1 MFNIDLQLI
10 FTLVGFGAFLWMG
23 LYMISRISGHS
34 NLTLT
39 CFFGMLTQAYFFVQ
53 TILVNFGSGG
63 RDLGLLVHRT
73 GWWSNVIPL
82 VFWFHI
88 SSLVVRRGPKRT
100 LFTPAVIA
108 MYIIGITISLL
119 GSFTDFLLNLSSP
132 VVFSDGRIFVD
143 VGSYYEIYIFF
154 VLLAGGGA
162 FLNFMGYYLRIRNS
176 PEPFL
181 ISLKMHISLLTS
193 GAFMFFAGGLFLA
206 LRFKFNFDVPGY
218 PGYLALV
225 LGLGLCSYSVI
236 NFEMLVAGKRAQRD
250 FIYSFSGIFLINL
263 FYTIPLVLLGVS
275 SPIILVV
282 LIGIVT
288 TTHTIFDFGRS
299 LMDRLFFTK
308 IEQDARKEARDYATF
323 LITQPVATE
332 EMQIL
337 DKNIVVAENNSE
349 NNSDEEI
356 GEFGSVKSFNN
367 MVRRAI
373 TALKSPPQLV
383 KSPLLSLAQV
393 ENRLKRDSLVDN
405 RLNRAAVLKSILTEM
420 IEHLRPAG
428 NLTYGTTDTWRF
440 FNVLFFPYVREI
452 SKKQAFAEARHLADE
467 RRKSGVTEKSEM
479 EKALEWLSDIE
490 EDTFYKWQRRASDT
504 IAESLREEE
513 TVLRSQPVSSSI
525 VR

>member
-373 TALKSPPQLV
+373 TALKSPL
-383 KSPLLSLAQV
+383 
-393 ENRLKRDSLVDN
+393 NWLK
-405 RLNRAAVLKSILTEM
+405 A
-420 IEHLRPAG
+420 HC
-428 NLTYGTTDTWRF
+428 
-440 FNVLFFPYVREI
+440 
-452 SKKQAFAEARHLADE
+452 
-467 RRKSGVTEKSEM
+467 
-479 EKALEWLSDIE
+479 
-490 EDTFYKWQRRASDT
+490 
-504 IAESLREEE
+504 
-513 TVLRSQPVSSSI
+513 
-525 VR
+525 